1 MTPPSSR
8 LARREAPPVP
18 RLTTEQLAIATPLEL
33 EAYEKALRLDLAL
46 SSPVSYAEHVSPWF
60 ERQPHIDLLDN
71 LIVQLTSDQLR
82 NDKGEVIRRLA
93 VSMPPRHSKSETISS
108 HTPAWAVTKYPDWR
122 IMLAS
127 YDGDFAATWGRKAR
141 QHLEEHPEFGISV
154 AQDSHAAKSWNIST
168 PHRGGM
174 VTAGVGGPAT
184 GKGAH
189 LLIIDDY
196 LKNSA
201 DAQSSTI
208 RQKQWEWWLST
219 AKSRLEPGG
228 YVIILATRWH
238 EDDLIGRVTTLQPE
252 RWRYLNLPAIAED
265 DDPLGRAPGEALC
278 PAWYD
283 IDALNDI
290 KSDEVDGKW
299 WSALYQ
305 GHPTTAGGGIFK
317 EANFR
322 YWTRTATHYVLGSA
336 EGAMTYVPVADCVRF
351 ATVDLAATMSTRA
364 DFSVIA
370 TWDVTPAREM
380 LLVDLVRV
388 RIESSEHREWMA
400 EHYARVAPRYA
411 IVENKT
417 FGMTLLQSAYKDGMV
432 LRPDA
437 KGNKDKMSQA
447 IPAGAAIDGGR
458 VYFPTADVAPWL
470 PAWTSELTSFP
481 NGTHD
486 DQVDV
491 LSMAAAEITTG
502 SLAIPMRTNKT
513 TDPGGLEGRIARYKA
528 SKRRG
533 AGKTHHPDLGRV

>member
-1 MTPPSSR
+1 
-8 LARREAPPVP
+8 
-18 RLTTEQLAIATPLEL
+18 
-33 EAYEKALRLDLAL
+33 
-46 SSPVSYAEHVSPWF
+46 
-60 ERQPHIDLLDN
+60 
-71 LIVQLTSDQLR
+71 
-82 NDKGEVIRRLA
+82 
-93 VSMPPRHSKSETISS
+93 
-108 HTPAWAVTKYPDWR
+108 
-122 IMLAS
+122 
-127 YDGDFAATWGRKAR
+127 
-141 QHLEEHPEFGISV
+141 
-154 AQDSHAAKSWNIST
+154 
-168 PHRGGM
+168 
-174 VTAGVGGPAT
+174 
-184 GKGAH
+184 
-189 LLIIDDY
+189 
-196 LKNSA
+196 
-201 DAQSSTI
+201 
-208 RQKQWEWWLST
+208 
-219 AKSRLEPGG
+219 
-228 YVIILATRWH
+228 
-238 EDDLIGRVTTLQPE
+238 
-252 RWRYLNLPAIAED
+252 
-265 DDPLGRAPGEALC
+265 
-278 PAWYD
+278 
-283 IDALNDI
+283 
-290 KSDEVDGKW
+290 
-299 WSALYQ
+299 
-305 GHPTTAGGGIFK
+305 
-317 EANFR
+317 
-322 YWTRTATHYVLGSA
+322 
-336 EGAMTYVPVADCVRF
+336 MTYVPVADCVRF